1 MRRTLDG
8 VDGVEGIGADQNN
21 ITRLTIKIFIVDM
34 ELSSPFIDR
43 LEHKMDSQISY
54 FTGTP
59 ILRKDVWRYKVF
71 VFMPTS

>member
-34 ELSSPFIDR
+34 ELSSPFIDINN
-43 LEHKMDSQISY
+43 LNIGVPVK
-54 FTGTP
+54 
-59 ILRKDVWRYKVF
+59 
-71 VFMPTS
+71 